1 MNEDEDLFDLLYSD
15 PEKLAHF
22 MNYMASNQSMEFPA
36 FAKKYDFSSAK
47 TLVDIG
53 GASGAL
59 CIAVSKE

>member
-1 MNEDEDLFDLLYSD
+1 MLYSD

-22 MNYMASNQSMEFPA
+22 MNYMASVQSMEFPA

-47 TLVDIG
+47 TLLDIG
-53 GASGAL
+53 GAGGAL